1 MVQSLI
7 EEEDAEEIE
16 GMLNAV
22 SVFNQIT
29 PEDMTEEE

>member
-1 MVQSLI
+1 MQRKI
-7 EEEDAEEIE
+7 D

-29 PEDMTEEE
+29 QEDIAEEQRNDPILRVA